1 MRRPPRNMG
10 HMMNT
15 LKLLLLYI
23 AAPFLLLS
31 AAVTL
36 LMTLGSKRGREREEQ
51 MDRDEEAGEE

>member
-1 MRRPPRNMG
+1 MG